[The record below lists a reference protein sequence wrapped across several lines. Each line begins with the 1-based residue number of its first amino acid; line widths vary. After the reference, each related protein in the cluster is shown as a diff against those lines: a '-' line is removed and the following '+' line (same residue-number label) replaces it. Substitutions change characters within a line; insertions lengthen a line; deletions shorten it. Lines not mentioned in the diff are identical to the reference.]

1 MITDFLGK
9 LLVRAEE
16 KSGGNGMDFIPADYI
31 DIIIRLLL
39 ATLLSGL
46 IGIERESKQQPAGL
60 RTHVLVGTGSC
71 LMMILSVTGFDAF
84 LHMDNDAIRF
94 DPGRIPSYVISGIGF
109 LGAGTIIVQ
118 RGSVKGLTTAA
129 SIWVAA
135 GIGLVVGI
143 DMYFVAILTTLIV
156 LGTLHL
162 LEKLER
168 KYLSIGNQKSV
179 IVIAEDRED
188 SFAAISRIFEES
200 QFEILGFEIDNEEV
214 YTDKNV
220 SKYIFTIESGNTKK
234 ETELVKKLWKFNAVH
249 KVLI

>member
-1 MITDFLGK
+1 MGF
-9 LLVRAEE
+9 VPE
-16 KSGGNGMDFIPADYI
+16 DYI
-31 DIIIRLLL
+31 DIIVRLLL
-39 ATLLSGL
+39 TALLSGL
-46 IGIERESKQQPAGL
+46 IGIERESKKQAAGL

-71 LMMILSVTGFDAF
+71 LMMILSVTGFDPF
-84 LHMDNDAIRF
+84 LNMDNDAIRF

-156 LGTLHL
+156 LVTLHV

-168 KYLSIGNQKSV
+168 KFLVIGNHKVV
-179 IVIAEDRED
+179 IVIAEDQKD
-188 SFAAISRIFEES
+188 SFATISKIFEEC
-200 QFEILGFEIDNEEV
+200 QIEILEFEIDNEEV
-214 YTDKNV
+214 YTEKNK
-220 SKYIFTIESGNTKK
+220 SKFIFTVKGGNVQK
-234 ETELVKKLWKFNAVH
+234 ETELVKSLWNFNAVC
-249 KVLI
+249 KVII

>member
-1 MITDFLGK
+1 MGFLP
-9 LLVRAEE
+9 E
-16 KSGGNGMDFIPADYI
+16 DYI

-39 ATLLSGL
+39 ATVLSGL

-71 LMMILSVTGFDAF
+71 LMMILSVTGFDLF
-84 LHMDNDAIRF
+84 LQMDHDEIRF

-143 DMYFVAILTTLIV
+143 DMYFVAILTTVIV
-156 LGTLHL
+156 LVTLHL
-162 LEKLER
+162 LEKIER
-168 KYLSIGNQKSV
+168 KYLSMYSHKSV
-179 IVIAEDRED
+179 IVIAEDGAGN
-188 SFAAISRIFEES
+188 FAAISKIFEES
-200 QFEILGFEIDNEEV
+200 NLEVLAFEIENEEV
-214 YTDKNV
+214 YTEKNA
-220 SKYIFTIESGNTKK
+220 SKYIFKINGGNVQR
-234 ETELVKKLWKFNAVH
+234 ETELVKKLWNLKAVY
-249 KVLI
+249 KVII

>member
-1 MITDFLGK
+1 MGF
-9 LLVRAEE
+9 VPE
-16 KSGGNGMDFIPADYI
+16 DYI

-39 ATLLSGL
+39 ATVLSGL

-71 LMMILSVTGFDAF
+71 LMMILSVTGFDPF
-84 LHMDNDAIRF
+84 LNMDNDAIRF

-118 RGSVKGLTTAA
+118 RGSVRGLTTAA

-156 LGTLHL
+156 LVTLHL

-168 KYLSIGNQKSV
+168 KYLAIGNQKIV
-179 IVIAEDRED
+179 IVIAEDREGC
-188 SFAAISRIFEES
+188 FAVISKIFEEC
-200 QFEILGFEIDNEEV
+200 QLEILEFEIDNEEV
-214 YTDKNV
+214 YTEKSM
-220 SKYIFTIESGNTKK
+220 SKYVFTVKGGNVQK
-234 ETELVKKLWKFNAVH
+234 ETELVKNLWNFEAVY
-249 KVLI
+249 KVII

>member
-1 MITDFLGK
+1 MGF
-9 LLVRAEE
+9 VPE
-16 KSGGNGMDFIPADYI
+16 DYI

-39 ATLLSGL
+39 TAVLSGL

-71 LMMILSVTGFDAF
+71 LMMILSVTGFDLF
-84 LHMDNDAIRF
+84 LSMGSDAIRF

-143 DMYFVAILTTLIV
+143 DMYFVAVLTTAIV
-156 LGTLHL
+156 LVTLHF

-168 KYLSIGNQKSV
+168 KYLAIGNQKIV
-179 IVIAEDRED
+179 VVIAEDRDD
-188 SFAAISRIFEES
+188 SFAIITKIFEEN
-200 QFEILGFEIDNEEV
+200 QLEILRFEIDNEGV
-214 YTDKNV
+214 YSEKNV
-220 SKYIFTIESGNTKK
+220 SKYIFTVKGGNVQK
-234 ETELVKKLWKFNAVH
+234 ETELVKNLWNFKAVH
-249 KVLI
+249 KVII

>member
-1 MITDFLGK
+1 MG
-9 LLVRAEE
+9 
-16 KSGGNGMDFIPADYI
+16 FIPEDYI
-31 DIIIRLLL
+31 DILIRLLL
-39 ATLLSGL
+39 ATVLSGL

-71 LMMILSVTGFDAF
+71 LMMILSVTGFDSF
-84 LHMDNDAIRF
+84 LQMDHDAIRF

-118 RGSVKGLTTAA
+118 RGSVRGLTTAA

-143 DMYFVAILTTLIV
+143 DMYFVAILATGIV
-156 LGTLHL
+156 LITLHL

-168 KYLSIGNQKSV
+168 KYLAIRNHKSV

-188 SFAAISRIFEES
+188 SFSDINKIFEES
-200 QFEILGFEIDNEEV
+200 RLEIMEFEIENEED
-214 YTDKNV
+214 YTGKNV
-220 SKYIFTIESGNTKK
+220 SRYVFKVKGGNVQK
-234 ETELVKKLWKFNAVH
+234 ETELVKRLWNLKSVY
-249 KVLI
+249 KVFM